1 MQYREKVALVANE
14 VIAELANLSKQK
26 KQLTQESLSKAL
38 VGRRE
43 IKRVLEGLNGQ
54 GGPADGIDTRG
65 QDKGS
70 GYAIDSGNAGF
81 RLSQTQNKALKRALV
96 TLAVIAKREGSAE
109 INKHLDEIKLVA
121 KKDNLDFERL
131 DRLLELIRNTDFRSS
146 NPDCA
151 HKSEMQSA
159 KTLDYVEV
167 AGEKFHFEAKPEIVE
182 EFRSRF
188 RAVLERLAGQLHLPE
203 NSEFSAR
210 VTGAVRKL
218 GQNLSLNELYET
230 EQEVFALLADYRKE
244 MARDREILNGLLFE
258 VARELVETEKE
269 FLSSLLQDQGACQTG
284 ALTFT
289 EDLKEQVSQIED
301 TLTYETNVERLR
313 ELVINKLGVIRKTI
327 VERRKLEENR
337 TKDFEAR
344 ISNLRIRLEK
354 NNEELVC
361 IQRKAEEDALTGIL
375 NRRALMSRLK
385 EYLKEFKSSHDMRCF
400 IMLDLDHFKN
410 INDRYGHLNGDKV
423 LAAIGKCLKSRLRKH
438 DLTFRYGGEE
448 FSIILTNLSLN
459 EAKNVAEQL
468 RLMVEN
474 LEFVYKEERIPVT
487 ISLGVTD
494 FRNGDAPDDII
505 ERADAALYKAKEQGR
520 NRVVMAP

>member
-1 MQYREKVALVANE
+1 MQYKEKVALVANE

-43 IKRVLEGLNGQ
+43 IKRALESSNGQ
-54 GGPADGIDTRG
+54 GSGDGRVDKQVNDKAKDYQLGPDNTA
-65 QDKGS
+65 
-70 GYAIDSGNAGF
+70 F
-81 RLSQTQNKALKRALV
+81 LLSQTQNRALKRALV
-96 TLAVIAKREGSAE
+96 TLAVIAKREDSDKL
-109 INKHLDEIKLVA
+109 NRHLDEIKLAA
-121 KKDNLDFERL
+121 KKDNLDI
-131 DRLLELIRNTDFRSS
+131 DRLNDLLAEIRNADFQYS
-146 NPDCA
+146 NQKTAASP
-151 HKSEMQSA
+151 EIQSA
-159 KTLDYVEV
+159 KTLDYVEM
-167 AGEKFHFEAKPEIVE
+167 GKEQFHLDAKPEIVE
-182 EFRSRF
+182 EFRNRF

-210 VTGAVRKL
+210 VTGAVRRL
-218 GQNLSLNELYET
+218 GQNLSLNELYEL
-230 EQEVFALLADYRKE
+230 EQEIFTLLADFRKE
-244 MARDREILNGLLFE
+244 IARDRGILNGLLFE

-269 FLSSLLQDQGACQTG
+269 FLSSLLQDQGDCQTG

-313 ELVINKLGVIRKTI
+313 ELVINKLGVIRKRI
-327 VERRKLEENR
+327 AERRKLEENR

-344 ISNLRIRLEK
+344 ISSLRIRLEK

-361 IQRKAEEDALTGIL
+361 IQRKAEEDPLTGIL
-375 NRRALMSRLK
+375 NRRALMGRLE
-385 EYLKEFKSSHDMRCF
+385 EYLEEFKTLRSARCF

-448 FSIILTNLSLN
+448 FSIILSNLSMD
-459 EAKNVAEQL
+459 EAGSVAEQL

-494 FRNGDAPDDII
+494 FRPGDTPDDII
-505 ERADAALYKAKEQGR
+505 GRADAALYKAKEQGR
-520 NRVVMAP
+520 NQVVMAP